1 MRYEVKID
9 FWIKIMFYSTVA
21 LTLGPVLVMPS
32 GEILMY
38 LLITLPINI
47 FVLWMLLGTYLE
59 FREEELY
66 IKLGPIFSSIKYD
79 NIKSI
84 SLDKSWSSSFAMTMK
99 RVTIKVHSKTWIKG
113 DLQVGP
119 KERIEFVD
127 ELTRRCRN
135 LDK

>member
-1 MRYEVKID
+1 MRYEAKID
-9 FWIKIMFYSTVA
+9 FWIKILFY
-21 LTLGPVLVMPS
+21 LTIGLTTGPVFFMPS
-32 GEILMY
+32 EEVIIY
-38 LLITLPINI
+38 VVITLPINI
-47 FVLWMLLGTYLE
+47 FVLWMMWGTYLE

-66 IKLGPIFSSIKYD
+66 VKLGPIYSRVNYD

-84 SLDKSWSSSFAMTMK
+84 SLNSSWSSSYAMTMK

-135 LDK
+135 LD

>member
-1 MRYEVKID
+1 MRYEAKID
-9 FWIKIMFYSTVA
+9 LWIKILFYLTIA
-21 LTLGPVLVMPS
+21 LTTGPAFFMASEEV
-32 GEILMY
+32 IIY

-47 FVLWMLLGTYLE
+47 FVLWMMLGTYLE

-66 IKLGPIFSSIKYD
+66 VKLGPIYVRVKYD

-84 SLDKSWSSSFAMTMK
+84 SLNSSWSSSYAMTMK

-113 DLQVGP
+113 DLQIGP

-135 LDK
+135 LD